1 MTPILEGKISPQLP
15 LYLDV
20 IGGPG
25 FNMKGF
31 FFQCN
36 FHFIHQSHMSPLCAM
51 LTFKSMQTAD
61 EKINELWEF
70 DLFVSGVGVELFSL
84 T

>member
-1 MTPILEGKISPQLP
+1 
-15 LYLDV
+15 
-20 IGGPG
+20 
-25 FNMKGF
+25 
-31 FFQCN
+31 
-36 FHFIHQSHMSPLCAM
+36 MSPLCAM

-84 T
+84 TWGKKLANKKKNGLTAVEWSLLSGDVRGRR